1 MKPRRRR
8 CFDPLACIRR
18 RPWRKPPSSRS
29 KSNRGA
35 RRLAVL
41 LTKKSRVL
49 VQGITGHQG
58 QFHTRAMIDFGT
70 KVVAG
75 VTPGKGGT
83 KVEGVPVFDSVR
95 EAVHRR
101 RANASIIF
109 VPAPYAKDAA
119 IEAIEGGLKL
129 VVIITERIPF
139 HDCLDVMPYA
149 RSRGCTVIGPNCP
162 GLASPGQAKM
172 GIMPNQLFK
181 EGDAGV
187 ISRSGTLTYEI
198 VNAMTEA
205 GFGQTTCIGI
215 GGDPIIGT
223 GMVDALG
230 MFQKDRTHCRRRG
243 NRRDR
248 RGGGRGLHQET
259 RDETRR
265 GIRRRS
271 DRAAREA
278 NGPRG
283 RNHPRKPR
291 HGRVEGQG
299 IRGGGGPR
307 RGIPSRRPE
316 APRSHVIERPP
327 RNLQISAC
335 APSPGEPRRAE
346 SLPREGET
354 LGT

>member
-8 CFDPLACIRR
+8 CCDRLECTRR

-35 RRLAVL
+35 PRLAVL

-49 VQGITGHQG
+49 VQGLTGHQG

-109 VPAPYAKDAA
+109 VPAAYAKDAA

-172 GIMPNQLFK
+172 GIMPNPLFK

-223 GMVDALG
+223 SMVDALA
-230 MFQKDRTHCRRRG
+230 MFQKDRKTKRIVLVGEIGGTAEEEAADFIERRVTKPVVAYVAGRTAPPGKRMGHAGAIIQG
-243 NRRDR
+243 NR
-248 RGGGRGLHQET
+248 GT
-259 RDETRR
+259 
-265 GIRRRS
+265 
-271 DRAAREA
+271 
-278 NGPRG
+278 
-283 RNHPRKPR
+283 
-291 HGRVEGQG
+291 
-299 IRGGGGPR
+299 
-307 RGIPSRRPE
+307 
-316 APRSHVIERPP
+316 
-327 RNLQISAC
+327 
-335 APSPGEPRRAE
+335 AE
-346 SLPREGET
+346 SKVKAFEEAGVPVAEYPVDVPKLLAST
-354 LGT
+354 

>member
-1 MKPRRRR
+1 
-8 CFDPLACIRR
+8 
-18 RPWRKPPSSRS
+18 
-29 KSNRGA
+29 
-35 RRLAVL
+35 
-41 LTKKSRVL
+41 
-49 VQGITGHQG
+49 
-58 QFHTRAMIDFGT
+58 MIDFGT

-109 VPAPYAKDAA
+109 VPAAYAKDAA

-172 GIMPNQLFK
+172 GIMPNPLFK

-215 GGDPIIGT
+215 GGGPNIWERMG
-223 GMVDALG
+223 GALAR
-230 MFQKDRTHCRRRG
+230 FLKDRQKKRNVLVG
-243 NRRDR
+243 GVWGAAPGGAADVIS
-248 RGGGRGLHQET
+248 RGGSENHL
-259 RDETRR
+259 
-265 GIRRRS
+265 
-271 DRAAREA
+271 
-278 NGPRG
+278 GPR
-283 RNHPRKPR
+283 
-291 HGRVEGQG
+291 
-299 IRGGGGPR
+299 
-307 RGIPSRRPE
+307 S
-316 APRSHVIERPP
+316 PP
-327 RNLQISAC
+327 R
-335 APSPGEPRRAE
+335 
-346 SLPREGET
+346 
-354 LGT
+354 